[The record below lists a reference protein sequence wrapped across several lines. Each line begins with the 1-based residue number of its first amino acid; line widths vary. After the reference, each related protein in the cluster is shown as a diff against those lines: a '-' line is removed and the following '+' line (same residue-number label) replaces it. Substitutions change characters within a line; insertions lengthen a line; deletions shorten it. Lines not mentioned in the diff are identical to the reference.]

1 MRIVAKILIVDDEND
16 VVSLI
21 KFLLEKDGH
30 AVSEASNGVMA
41 LEKIGLDQNGA
52 RKGEFVRYDLVI
64 LDVMM
69 PLMDGYTV
77 SAKLS
82 ADPLARA
89 IPIIVLTAKGGLQDI
104 FTPASNVVAYVS
116 KPFDPK
122 KLRQTVADTL
132 AARGTQ
138 EGRP

>member
-1 MRIVAKILIVDDEND
+1 MANILIVDDEND

-30 AVSEASNGVMA
+30 AVSQASDGVMA
-41 LEKIGLDQNGA
+41 LEKIGFDQNGA
-52 RKGEFVRYDLVI
+52 RKGEFVRFDLII

-82 ADPLARA
+82 SDPLARS

-104 FTPASNVVAYVS
+104 FTPASNVVAYIS

-122 KLRQTVADTL
+122 KLRQTVADIL